1 MCGRTTLALLQGVAK
16 ESFNFDSFGIHYI
29 IQYLS
34 WRYIIRTILVL
45 TTRKRAHRTSSSP
58 PSRTCCA
65 ILTPGITLMPGDTWY
80 RAICRRKLCPPSP
93 SLAWASLA
101 TPLQL
106 CHPYSPRS
114 VGHLLANSGRFAD
127 VNQQRFVELRLN
139 RAHQITS
146 NGESTSRFAFVQ
158 ELLGRLQWAL
168 SYYSTL
174 FLHMHGMYF
183 LLLDLQFIIHTVV
196 LLPV

>member
-1 MCGRTTLALLQGVAK
+1 MPQGVAK
-16 ESFNFDSFGIHYI
+16 ESFNFDSLGIHYI

-34 WRYIIRTILVL
+34 WRY
-45 TTRKRAHRTSSSP
+45 
-58 PSRTCCA
+58 
-65 ILTPGITLMPGDTWY
+65 M
-80 RAICRRKLCPPSP
+80 
-93 SLAWASLA
+93 
-101 TPLQL
+101 
-106 CHPYSPRS
+106 
-114 VGHLLANSGRFAD
+114 
-127 VNQQRFVELRLN
+127 RLN

-158 ELLGRLQWAL
+158 ELLVRLQWTL

-196 LLPV
+196 LL